1 MKLLSKQVLQNNSFD
16 MLTRSGVP
24 AAEAEARKKSAMSL
38 SMAAAGLTST
48 AGKKV
53 SQRAE
58 RDSISWED
66 SELT

>member
-24 AAEAEARKKSAMSL
+24 AAEAEARKKSAMSV
-38 SMAAAGLTST
+38 SMAAACLTST

>member
-38 SMAAAGLTST
+38 WMAAAVLTST